1 MVPRESAPVVVVV
14 VVAAVA
20 PTFVV
25 VAPAP
30 PIVAPLM
37 AFVRIPVPVLVV
49 AALPDLTLVGSSRPR
64 HHPVF
69 ASAMA
74 PHH

>member
-1 MVPRESAPVVVVV
+1 MVPRKSAH
-14 VVAAVA
+14 VVAVVGVVA
-20 PTFVV
+20 PT
-25 VAPAP
+25 P

-37 AFVRIPVPVLVV
+37 AFVRLPVLAVVV

-64 HHPVF
+64 LHPVF